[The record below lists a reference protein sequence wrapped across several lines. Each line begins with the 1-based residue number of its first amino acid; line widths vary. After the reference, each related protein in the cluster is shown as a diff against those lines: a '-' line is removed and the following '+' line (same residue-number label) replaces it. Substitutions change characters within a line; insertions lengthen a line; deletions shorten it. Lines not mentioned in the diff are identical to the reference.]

1 MSSPR
6 HTNRREETALVCS
19 NSLLFILGL
28 IIVLTGVLLV
38 IVGAVRLHSGEKN
51 CSVSTT
57 LKKRWT
63 ASKLTRTSCDFSN
76 EAVRVGLPALL
87 EELQNTYFEHHPH
100 NIAWKPDLRGGEVE
114 EYVKERY
121 VPYNPNPESLK
132 RRTDAA
138 FALLDKLQKLQ
149 VNFTYLRA
157 REGKALSQAKHF
169 LQHVF
174 GSPYDVN
181 YYAGDWMMGPN
192 YFCWQPICYVSYGIH
207 AFAWSVKPRTYA
219 DVQHVIDKIM
229 AHKQTLERYRD
240 NIALGV
246 QAGMVRSS
254 IDCKA
259 GLDAFKEKYPMV
271 ATRNSSTGVLEEWY
285 TQQYLKRSYL
295 AKLEREVNASWRQQ
309 HGGQSVREA
318 IKEALLKG
326 IGEPLINL
334 IHYLE
339 FTHSR
344 HCVPNDVASG
354 LANLPVN
361 FVYTDGVPGKRTT
374 KILPGTNRKLSGKE
388 TYTRILSYFT
398 TTDITPEEV
407 HENGTSLLDSL
418 LMPLVYKTS
427 KIITGKSKRSK
438 AIELLKKRLASPG
451 QWHNPEPFPA
461 NESDERAHKLC
472 SDTASAKV
480 HCPRRWAAI
489 QIWIEY
495 IQDVM
500 NIIYPKIRPMF
511 YFTGPKAT
519 APNCP
524 IQMLPHYNPSNGA
537 MFFRPSGAGCSNPSY
552 FGLPFFLKNY
562 GPKFQEWSVI
572 GHESRPG
579 HHTQMQGLI
588 EHFRDKCGGVPRWLD
603 KETSYIAFQE
613 GWALYAESPLLSYDS
628 DLYENNFLQ
637 RYGMLKWQV
646 WRAVRLVVDT
656 GLHYKGMTRTEAL
669 KYFEDYTWDNTDFAV
684 KEVTRYQSDPGQ
696 ATAYMLGKLALVKMR
711 KKVEKALG
719 NRFTLRDFHYQLLS
733 QGSAPLDYLNSHIDK
748 YIDCMTGK
756 LSGEA
761 CSDILR
767 HSDEDEDYTD
777 APFMDFQHEENNT
790 PPRPTLRMYV

>member
-1 MSSPR
+1 MSFPR

-51 CSVSTT
+51 CSASTT
-57 LKKRWT
+57 SIKKGT
-63 ASKLTRTSCDFSN
+63 ASKLTRTSCDFST

-192 YFCWQPICYVSYGIH
+192 YFCWQPICYVSYGIN

-354 LANLPVN
+354 LANLPVD

-388 TYTRILSYFT
+388 TYRRILSYFT

-418 LMPLVYKTS
+418 LMPLV
-427 KIITGKSKRSK
+427 RN
-438 AIELLKKRLASPG
+438 LLALS
-451 QWHNPEPFPA
+451 
-461 NESDERAHKLC
+461 SLLV
-472 SDTASAKV
+472 S
-480 HCPRRWAAI
+480 
-489 QIWIEY
+489 
-495 IQDVM
+495 
-500 NIIYPKIRPMF
+500 
-511 YFTGPKAT
+511 
-519 APNCP
+519 
-524 IQMLPHYNPSNGA
+524 
-537 MFFRPSGAGCSNPSY
+537 FFISI
-552 FGLPFFLKNY
+552 FI
-562 GPKFQEWSVI
+562 QEWRRIDVA
-572 GHESRPG
+572 
-579 HHTQMQGLI
+579 GLI

-637 RYGMLKWQV
+637 RFGMLKWQV

-684 KEVTRYQSDPGQ
+684 KEVTRYQSNPGQ
-696 ATAYMLGKLALVKMR
+696 ATAYMLGKLALDKMR
-711 KKVEKALG
+711 QKVEKALG

-733 QGSAPLDYLNSHIDK
+733 QGSAPLDYLDSHIDK
-748 YIDCMTGK
+748 YIDCVTGK
-756 LSGEA
+756 LRGEA

-777 APFMDFQHEENNT
+777 APLMDFQHEENNP
-790 PPRPTLRMYV
+790 PPRPTQKYIKDKINQSNAALVTTPSPPQAVTKPGPATTPAPPQKPVTPPLAPTQQIPPTQPPKATVAPPAPPQNQPAPSTIPVSTSPPQVVWGPPAPPPVSSPGPAPFGFSIQSTLEAPGTVIGNNGHVDIQVRESTGYLLQL